1 MHDEFLSVLWVKFEN
16 GLRYFRVIHISLKQC
31 AVKSNSWWVVSAL
44 SRDNRRL
51 LQDRAYRSWKS
62 SGWGER
68 GIRKLV
74 WSVYKL
80 VEELKH
86 CVLFHVCSWELIW
99 IKKKKKKGNWLPN
112 SDLSLL
118 SLQWYTDEDHG
129 IASST
134 AHQHIYTH
142 MSHFLKQCFSLL

>member
-80 VEELKH
+80 IEELKH

-99 IKKKKKKGNWLPN
+99 IKKKKKKKATDFLILT
-112 SDLSLL
+112 SLFCLS
-118 SLQWYTDEDHG
+118 SGIQMKTTGSPAAQHTNTYTPTW
-129 IASST
+129 ATS
-134 AHQHIYTH
+134 
-142 MSHFLKQCFSLL
+142 

>member
-16 GLRYFRVIHISLKQC
+16 GLRYFHVIHISLKQC
-31 AVKSNSWWVVSAL
+31 PVKSNSWWVVSAL

-51 LQDRAYRSWKS
+51 LQDRAYMSWKS

-68 GIRKLV
+68 GIRKPV
-74 WSVYKL
+74 WSCFSLQTDWGVKT
-80 VEELKH
+80 
-86 CVLFHVCSWELIW
+86 CVLCHVCSWELIW
-99 IKKKKKKGNWLPN
+99 IKKKKGNWLPN